1 MRRIIF
7 LMNTPSNQLSSLDIL
22 KSTEE
27 KIQNLFGLSSL
38 DTFACMNEDEL
49 VAKLVEQHQDKIES
63 LTKKTRKKKCSV
75 IKTPD
80 YNAWDKAIITEAK
93 EHKAKDPTQHELCFI
108 RLTQDDAYASV
119 RGKSKGLPVFINDSD
134 DGRIDNF
141 KIRLVHDFFINF
153 VNIIDESGN
162 LINYYFNHS
171 LYFNA
176 LNLGADPICVDSLIH
191 QSESLLLR
199 DAQIHQLAE
208 QRVYAKLKTLYEIWH
223 EKGTERV
230 SAEIKGG
237 TQKKKSIRKERL
249 SEYIYDSDYTE
260 TISIMLDLLP
270 LVQNYKTKKTQEDY
284 DAQREAICKYFET
297 YKDQKK
303 VHIVP
308 SSFGGQDVRSREFQK
323 LEEPLQRIRIFPYA
337 EDDLNAYLNNW
348 SARIRDILFEG
359 VKIYAS
365 TLEHRLKK
373 YENNPPEYLKKK
385 YPDEFSEPCDNPQ
398 KRKERILDWMGMHC
412 FYDALL
418 QDIFGTAS
426 HTVISKYTIAK
437 LNTKGSIVKQ
447 SITNK

>member
-1 MRRIIF
+1 MS
-7 LMNTPSNQLSSLDIL
+7 TPSNQLSSLDIL

-27 KIQNLFGLSSL
+27 KIRNLFGLSSL

-49 VAKLVEQHQDKIES
+49 VAKFVEQHQDKIES
-63 LTKKTRKKKCSV
+63 LTKKKRKKKCSGTKV
-75 IKTPD
+75 PD
-80 YNAWDKAIITEAK
+80 YDASDKAIIAESK
-93 EHKAKDPTQHELCFI
+93 ENKVKDPVHHELCFI
-108 RLTQDDAYASV
+108 RITQDEAYASV
-119 RGKSKGLPVFINDSD
+119 RGESKGLHVFINDSD
-134 DGRIDNF
+134 DGKISNF

-176 LNLGADPICVDSLIH
+176 LNLGADPICVDFLIH

-199 DAQIHQLAE
+199 DEQIHQLAE

-230 SAEIKGG
+230 SAESKDG

-249 SEYIYDSDYTE
+249 CEYIYDFDYTE

-270 LVQNYKTKKTQEDY
+270 LVQDYKTKKTQDDY
-284 DAQREAICKYFET
+284 AAQREAICKYFET
-297 YKDQKK
+297 YKEQEK

-323 LEEPLQRIRIFPYA
+323 LEEPLQRIRLFPYA

-359 VKIYAS
+359 VKSYAS
-365 TLEHRLKK
+365 QLEWWLKK
-373 YENNPPEYLKKK
+373 YENDPPEYLKKEH
-385 YPDEFSEPCDNPQ
+385 PAEFSDSCDNPE
-398 KRKERILDWMGMHC
+398 KRKELILDWMGTHF

-426 HTVISKYTIAK
+426 HTVISKYSIAK

>member
-1 MRRIIF
+1 
-7 LMNTPSNQLSSLDIL
+7 
-22 KSTEE
+22 
-27 KIQNLFGLSSL
+27 
-38 DTFACMNEDEL
+38 MNEDEL
-49 VAKLVEQHQDKIES
+49 VAKFVEQHQDKIES
-63 LTKKTRKKKCSV
+63 LTKKKRKKKCSGTKV
-75 IKTPD
+75 PD
-80 YNAWDKAIITEAK
+80 YDASDKAIIAESK
-93 EHKAKDPTQHELCFI
+93 ENKVKDPVHHELCFI
-108 RLTQDDAYASV
+108 RITQDEAYASV
-119 RGKSKGLPVFINDSD
+119 RGESKGLHVFINDSD
-134 DGRIDNF
+134 DGKISNF

-176 LNLGADPICVDSLIH
+176 LNLGADPICVDFLIH

-199 DAQIHQLAE
+199 DEQIHQLAE

-230 SAEIKGG
+230 SAESKDG

-249 SEYIYDSDYTE
+249 CEYIYDFDYTE

-284 DAQREAICKYFET
+284 DAQRKAICKYFET

-323 LEEPLQRIRIFPYA
+323 LEQPLQRIRLFPYA

-359 VKIYAS
+359 VKSYAS
-365 TLEHRLKK
+365 QLEWWLKK
-373 YENNPPEYLKKK
+373 YENDPPEYLKKEH
-385 YPDEFSEPCDNPQ
+385 PAEFSDSCDNPE
-398 KRKERILDWMGMHC
+398 KRKELILDWMGTHF

-426 HTVISKYTIAK
+426 HTVISKYSIAK

>member
-1 MRRIIF
+1 MS
-7 LMNTPSNQLSSLDIL
+7 TPSNQLSSLDIL

-27 KIQNLFGLSSL
+27 KIRNLFGLSSL

-49 VAKLVEQHQDKIES
+49 VAKFVEQHQDKIES
-63 LTKKTRKKKCSV
+63 LTKKKRKKKCSGTKV
-75 IKTPD
+75 PD
-80 YNAWDKAIITEAK
+80 YDASDKAIIAESK
-93 EHKAKDPTQHELCFI
+93 ENKVKDPVHHELCFI
-108 RLTQDDAYASV
+108 RITQDEAYASV
-119 RGKSKGLPVFINDSD
+119 RGESKGLHVFINDSD
-134 DGRIDNF
+134 DGKISNF

-176 LNLGADPICVDSLIH
+176 LNLGADPICVDFLIH

-199 DAQIHQLAE
+199 DEQIYQLAE

-230 SAEIKGG
+230 SAESKDG

-249 SEYIYDSDYTE
+249 CEYIYNFDYTE

-284 DAQREAICKYFET
+284 DAQRKAICKYFET

-323 LEEPLQRIRIFPYA
+323 LEEPLQRIRLFPYA

-359 VKIYAS
+359 VKSYAS
-365 TLEHRLKK
+365 QLEWWLKK
-373 YENNPPEYLKKK
+373 YENDPPEYLKKEH
-385 YPDEFSEPCDNPQ
+385 PAEFSDSCDNPE
-398 KRKERILDWMGMHC
+398 KRKELILDWMGTHF

-426 HTVISKYTIAK
+426 HTVISKYSIAK

>member
-1 MRRIIF
+1 MS
-7 LMNTPSNQLSSLDIL
+7 TPSNQLSSLDIL

-27 KIQNLFGLSSL
+27 KIRNLFGLSSL

-49 VAKLVEQHQDKIES
+49 VAKFVEQHQDKIES
-63 LTKKTRKKKCSV
+63 LTKKKRKKKCSGTKV
-75 IKTPD
+75 PD
-80 YNAWDKAIITEAK
+80 YDASDKAIIAESK
-93 EHKAKDPTQHELCFI
+93 ENKVKDPVHHELCFI
-108 RLTQDDAYASV
+108 RITQDEAYASV
-119 RGKSKGLPVFINDSD
+119 RGESKGLHVFINDSG
-134 DGRIDNF
+134 DGKISNF

-176 LNLGADPICVDSLIH
+176 LNLGADPICVDFLIH

-199 DAQIHQLAE
+199 DEQIHQLAE

-230 SAEIKGG
+230 SAESKDG

-249 SEYIYDSDYTE
+249 CEYIYDFDYTE

-284 DAQREAICKYFET
+284 DAQRKAICKYFET

-323 LEEPLQRIRIFPYA
+323 LEQPLQRIRLFPYA

-359 VKIYAS
+359 VKSYAS
-365 TLEHRLKK
+365 QLEWWLKK
-373 YENNPPEYLKKK
+373 YENDPPEYLKKEH
-385 YPDEFSEPCDNPQ
+385 PAEFSDSCDNPE
-398 KRKERILDWMGMHC
+398 KRKELILDWMGTHF

-426 HTVISKYTIAK
+426 HTVISKYSIAK

>member
-1 MRRIIF
+1 MS
-7 LMNTPSNQLSSLDIL
+7 TPSNQLSSLDIL

-27 KIQNLFGLSSL
+27 KIRNLFGLSSL

-49 VAKLVEQHQDKIES
+49 VAKFVEQHQDKIES
-63 LTKKTRKKKCSV
+63 LTKKKRKKKCSG
-75 IKTPD
+75 IKVPD
-80 YNAWDKAIITEAK
+80 YDASDKAIIAESK
-93 EHKAKDPTQHELCFI
+93 ENKVKDPVHHELCFI
-108 RLTQDDAYASV
+108 RITQDEAYASV
-119 RGKSKGLPVFINDSD
+119 RGESKGLHVFINDSD
-134 DGRIDNF
+134 DGKISNF

-176 LNLGADPICVDSLIH
+176 LNLGADPICVDFLIH

-199 DAQIHQLAE
+199 DEQIHQLAE

-230 SAEIKGG
+230 SAESKDG

-249 SEYIYDSDYTE
+249 CEYIYDFDYTE

-270 LVQNYKTKKTQEDY
+270 LVQDYKTKKTQDDY
-284 DAQREAICKYFET
+284 AAQREAICKYFET
-297 YKDQKK
+297 YKEQEK

-323 LEEPLQRIRIFPYA
+323 LEEPLQRIRLFPYA

-359 VKIYAS
+359 VKSYAS
-365 TLEHRLKK
+365 KLEWWLKK
-373 YENNPPEYLKKK
+373 YENDPPEYLKKEH
-385 YPDEFSEPCDNPQ
+385 PAEFSDSCDNPE
-398 KRKERILDWMGMHC
+398 KRKELILDWMGTHF

-426 HTVISKYTIAK
+426 HTVISKYSIAK

>member
-1 MRRIIF
+1 MS
-7 LMNTPSNQLSSLDIL
+7 TPSNQLSSLDIL

-27 KIQNLFGLSSL
+27 KIRNLFGLSSL

-49 VAKLVEQHQDKIES
+49 VAKFVEQHQDKIES
-63 LTKKTRKKKCSV
+63 LTKKKRKKKCSGTKV
-75 IKTPD
+75 PD
-80 YNAWDKAIITEAK
+80 YDASDKAIIAESK
-93 EHKAKDPTQHELCFI
+93 ENKVKDPVHHELCFI
-108 RLTQDDAYASV
+108 RITQDEAYASV
-119 RGKSKGLPVFINDSD
+119 RGESKGLHVFINDSD
-134 DGRIDNF
+134 DGKISNF

-176 LNLGADPICVDSLIH
+176 LNLGADPICVDFLIH

-199 DAQIHQLAE
+199 DEQIYQLAE

-230 SAEIKGG
+230 SAESKDG

-249 SEYIYDSDYTE
+249 CEYIYDFDYTE

-284 DAQREAICKYFET
+284 DAQRKAICKYFET

-323 LEEPLQRIRIFPYA
+323 LEEPLQRIRLFPYA

-359 VKIYAS
+359 VKSYAS
-365 TLEHRLKK
+365 QLEWWLKK
-373 YENNPPEYLKKK
+373 YENDPPEYLKKEH
-385 YPDEFSEPCDNPQ
+385 PAEFSDSCDNPE
-398 KRKERILDWMGMHC
+398 KRKELILDWMGTHF

-426 HTVISKYTIAK
+426 HTVISKYSIAK

>member
-1 MRRIIF
+1 MS
-7 LMNTPSNQLSSLDIL
+7 TPSNQLSSLDIL

-27 KIQNLFGLSSL
+27 KIRNLFGLSSL

-49 VAKLVEQHQDKIES
+49 VAKFVEQHQDKIES
-63 LTKKTRKKKCSV
+63 LTKKKRKKKCSGTKV
-75 IKTPD
+75 PD
-80 YNAWDKAIITEAK
+80 YDASDKAIIAESK
-93 EHKAKDPTQHELCFI
+93 ENKVKDPVHHELCFI
-108 RLTQDDAYASV
+108 RITQDEDYASV
-119 RGKSKGLPVFINDSD
+119 RGESKGLHVFINDSD
-134 DGRIDNF
+134 DDKISNF

-176 LNLGADPICVDSLIH
+176 LNLGADPICVDFLIH

-199 DAQIHQLAE
+199 DEQIHQLAE

-230 SAEIKGG
+230 SAESKDG

-249 SEYIYDSDYTE
+249 CEYIYDFDYTE

-284 DAQREAICKYFET
+284 DAQRKAICKYFET

-323 LEEPLQRIRIFPYA
+323 LEEPLQRIRLFPYA

-359 VKIYAS
+359 VKSYAS
-365 TLEHRLKK
+365 QLEWWLKK
-373 YENNPPEYLKKK
+373 YENDPPEYLKKEH
-385 YPDEFSEPCDNPQ
+385 PAEFSDSCDNPE
-398 KRKERILDWMGMHC
+398 KRKELILDWMGTHF

-426 HTVISKYTIAK
+426 HTVISKYSIAK

>member
-1 MRRIIF
+1 MS
-7 LMNTPSNQLSSLDIL
+7 TPSNQLSSLDIL

-27 KIQNLFGLSSL
+27 KIRNLFGLSSL

-49 VAKLVEQHQDKIES
+49 VAKFVEQHQDKIES
-63 LTKKTRKKKCSV
+63 LTKKKRKKKCSGTKV
-75 IKTPD
+75 PD
-80 YNAWDKAIITEAK
+80 YDASDKAIIAEYK
-93 EHKAKDPTQHELCFI
+93 ENKVKDPVHHELCFI
-108 RLTQDDAYASV
+108 RITQDEAYASV
-119 RGKSKGLPVFINDSD
+119 RGESKGLHVFINDSD
-134 DGRIDNF
+134 DGKISNF

-176 LNLGADPICVDSLIH
+176 LNLGADPICVDFLIH

-199 DAQIHQLAE
+199 DEQIHQLAE

-230 SAEIKGG
+230 STESKDG

-249 SEYIYDSDYTE
+249 CEYIYDFDYTE

-284 DAQREAICKYFET
+284 DAQRKAICKYFET

-323 LEEPLQRIRIFPYA
+323 LEEPLQRIRLFPYA

-359 VKIYAS
+359 VKSYAS
-365 TLEHRLKK
+365 QLEWWLKK
-373 YENNPPEYLKKK
+373 YENDPPEYLKKEH
-385 YPDEFSEPCDNPQ
+385 PAEFSDSCDNPE
-398 KRKERILDWMGMHC
+398 KRKELILDWMGTHF

-426 HTVISKYTIAK
+426 HTVISKYSIAK

>member
-1 MRRIIF
+1 MS
-7 LMNTPSNQLSSLDIL
+7 TPSNQLSSLDIL

-27 KIQNLFGLSSL
+27 KIRNLFGLSSL

-49 VAKLVEQHQDKIES
+49 VAKFVEQHQDKIES
-63 LTKKTRKKKCSV
+63 LTKKKRKKKCSGTKV
-75 IKTPD
+75 PD
-80 YNAWDKAIITEAK
+80 YDASDKAIIAESK
-93 EHKAKDPTQHELCFI
+93 ENKVKDPVHHELCFI
-108 RLTQDDAYASV
+108 RITQDEAYASV
-119 RGKSKGLPVFINDSD
+119 RGESKGLHVFINDSD
-134 DGRIDNF
+134 DGKISNF

-176 LNLGADPICVDSLIH
+176 LNFGADPICVDFLIH

-199 DAQIHQLAE
+199 DEQIHQLAE

-230 SAEIKGG
+230 SAESKDG

-249 SEYIYDSDYTE
+249 CEYIYDFDYTE

-284 DAQREAICKYFET
+284 DAQRKAICKYFET

-323 LEEPLQRIRIFPYA
+323 LEEPLQRIRLFPYA

-359 VKIYAS
+359 VKSYAS
-365 TLEHRLKK
+365 QLEWWLKK
-373 YENNPPEYLKKK
+373 YENDPPEYLKKEH
-385 YPDEFSEPCDNPQ
+385 PAEFSDSCDNPE
-398 KRKERILDWMGMHC
+398 KRKELILDWMGTHF

-426 HTVISKYTIAK
+426 HTVISKYSIAK

>member
-1 MRRIIF
+1 MS
-7 LMNTPSNQLSSLDIL
+7 TPSNQLSSLDIL

-27 KIQNLFGLSSL
+27 KIRNLFGLSSL

-49 VAKLVEQHQDKIES
+49 VAKFVEQHQDKIES
-63 LTKKTRKKKCSV
+63 LTKKKRKKKCSGTKV
-75 IKTPD
+75 PD
-80 YNAWDKAIITEAK
+80 YDASDKAIIAESK
-93 EHKAKDPTQHELCFI
+93 ENKVKDPVHHELCFI
-108 RLTQDDAYASV
+108 RITQDEAYASV
-119 RGKSKGLPVFINDSD
+119 RGESKGLHVFINDSD
-134 DGRIDNF
+134 DGKISNF

-176 LNLGADPICVDSLIH
+176 LNLGADPICVDFLIH
-191 QSESLLLR
+191 KSESLLLR
-199 DAQIHQLAE
+199 DEQIHQLAE

-230 SAEIKGG
+230 SAESKDG

-249 SEYIYDSDYTE
+249 CEYIYDFDYTE

-284 DAQREAICKYFET
+284 DAQRKAICKYFET

-323 LEEPLQRIRIFPYA
+323 LEEPPQRIRLFPYA

-359 VKIYAS
+359 VKSYAS
-365 TLEHRLKK
+365 QLEWWLKK
-373 YENNPPEYLKKK
+373 YENDPPEYLKKEH
-385 YPDEFSEPCDNPQ
+385 PAEFSDSCDNPE
-398 KRKERILDWMGMHC
+398 KRKELILDWMGTHF

-426 HTVISKYTIAK
+426 HTVISKYLIAK

>member
-1 MRRIIF
+1 
-7 LMNTPSNQLSSLDIL
+7 
-22 KSTEE
+22 
-27 KIQNLFGLSSL
+27 
-38 DTFACMNEDEL
+38 MNEDEL
-49 VAKLVEQHQDKIES
+49 VAKFVEQHQDKIES
-63 LTKKTRKKKCSV
+63 LTKKKRKKKCSGTKV
-75 IKTPD
+75 PD
-80 YNAWDKAIITEAK
+80 YDASDKAIIAESK
-93 EHKAKDPTQHELCFI
+93 ENKVKDPVHHELCFI
-108 RLTQDDAYASV
+108 RITQDEAYASV
-119 RGKSKGLPVFINDSD
+119 RGESKGLHVFINDSD
-134 DGRIDNF
+134 DGKISNF

-176 LNLGADPICVDSLIH
+176 LNLGADPICVDFLIH

-199 DAQIHQLAE
+199 DEQIYQLAE

-230 SAEIKGG
+230 SAESKDG

-249 SEYIYDSDYTE
+249 CEYIYDFDYTE

-284 DAQREAICKYFET
+284 DAQRKAICKYFET

-323 LEEPLQRIRIFPYA
+323 LEEPLQRIRLFPYA

-359 VKIYAS
+359 VKSYAS
-365 TLEHRLKK
+365 QLEWWLKK
-373 YENNPPEYLKKK
+373 YENDPPEYLKKEH
-385 YPDEFSEPCDNPQ
+385 PAEFSDSCDNPE
-398 KRKERILDWMGMHC
+398 KRKELILDWMGTHF

-426 HTVISKYTIAK
+426 HTVISKYSIAK

-447 SITNK
+447 SITDK

>member
-1 MRRIIF
+1 
-7 LMNTPSNQLSSLDIL
+7 
-22 KSTEE
+22 
-27 KIQNLFGLSSL
+27 
-38 DTFACMNEDEL
+38 MNEDEL
-49 VAKLVEQHQDKIES
+49 VAKFVEQHQDKIES
-63 LTKKTRKKKCSV
+63 LTKKKRKKKCSGTKV
-75 IKTPD
+75 PD
-80 YNAWDKAIITEAK
+80 YDASDKAIIAESK
-93 EHKAKDPTQHELCFI
+93 ENKVKDPVHHELCFI
-108 RLTQDDAYASV
+108 RITQDEAYASV
-119 RGKSKGLPVFINDSD
+119 RGESKGLHVFINDSD
-134 DGRIDNF
+134 DGKISNF

-176 LNLGADPICVDSLIH
+176 LNLGADPICVDFLIH

-199 DAQIHQLAE
+199 DEQIYQLAE

-230 SAEIKGG
+230 SAESKDG

-249 SEYIYDSDYTE
+249 CEYIYDFDYTE

-284 DAQREAICKYFET
+284 DAQRKAICKYFET

-323 LEEPLQRIRIFPYA
+323 LEEPLQRIRLFPYA

-359 VKIYAS
+359 VKSYAS
-365 TLEHRLKK
+365 QLEWWLKK
-373 YENNPPEYLKKK
+373 YENDPPEYLKKEH
-385 YPDEFSEPCDNPQ
+385 PAEFSDSCDNPE
-398 KRKERILDWMGMHC
+398 KRKELILDWMGTHF

-426 HTVISKYTIAK
+426 HTVISKYSIAK

>member
-1 MRRIIF
+1 MS
-7 LMNTPSNQLSSLDIL
+7 TPSNQLSSLDIL

-27 KIQNLFGLSSL
+27 KIRNLFGLFSL

-49 VAKLVEQHQDKIES
+49 VAKFVEQHQDKIES
-63 LTKKTRKKKCSV
+63 LTKKKRKKKCSGTKV
-75 IKTPD
+75 PD
-80 YNAWDKAIITEAK
+80 YDASDKAIIAESK
-93 EHKAKDPTQHELCFI
+93 ENKVKDPVHHELCFI
-108 RLTQDDAYASV
+108 RITQDEAYASV
-119 RGKSKGLPVFINDSD
+119 RGESKGLHVFINDSD
-134 DGRIDNF
+134 DGKISNF

-176 LNLGADPICVDSLIH
+176 LNLGADPICVDFLIH

-199 DAQIHQLAE
+199 DEQIHQLAE

-230 SAEIKGG
+230 SAESKDG

-249 SEYIYDSDYTE
+249 CEYIYDFDYTE

-284 DAQREAICKYFET
+284 DAQRKAIYKYFET

-323 LEEPLQRIRIFPYA
+323 LEQPLQRIRLFPYA

-359 VKIYAS
+359 VKSYAS
-365 TLEHRLKK
+365 QLEWWLKK
-373 YENNPPEYLKKK
+373 YENDPPEYLKKEH
-385 YPDEFSEPCDNPQ
+385 PAEFSDSCDNPE
-398 KRKERILDWMGMHC
+398 KRKELILDWMGTHF

-426 HTVISKYTIAK
+426 HTVISKYSIAK

>member
-1 MRRIIF
+1 MS
-7 LMNTPSNQLSSLDIL
+7 TPSNQLSSLDIL
-22 KSTEE
+22 RSTEE

-38 DTFACMNEDEL
+38 DTFACMDEDEL
-49 VAKLVEQHQDKIES
+49 VAKFVEQHQDKIVS
-63 LTKKTRKKKCSV
+63 LSKKGRKKKCSG

-80 YNAWDKAIITEAK
+80 YEAWDKAIIAESK
-93 EHKAKDPTQHELCFI
+93 EHKAKDPTHHELCFI

-119 RGKSKGLPVFINDSD
+119 RGKSKGLPVFIND
-134 DGRIDNF
+134 GRTDNF

-162 LINYYFNHS
+162 FINYYFNHS

-176 LNLGADPICVDSLIH
+176 LNLGADPICIDFLIH

-199 DAQIHQLAE
+199 DEQIHQLAE

-230 SAEIKGG
+230 SAESKDG
-237 TQKKKSIRKERL
+237 TQKKKSIRKECL
-249 SEYIYDSDYTE
+249 CEYIYDFDYTE

-270 LVQNYKTKKTQEDY
+270 LVQDYKTKKTQEDY
-284 DAQREAICKYFET
+284 DAQRKAICKYFET
-297 YKDQKK
+297 YKEQEK
-303 VHIVP
+303 VHIVS

-323 LEEPLQRIRIFPYA
+323 LEEPLQRIRLFPYA

-359 VKIYAS
+359 VKSYAS
-365 TLEHRLKK
+365 GLEWWLKK
-373 YENNPPEYLKKK
+373 YENDPPEYLKKEH
-385 YPDEFSEPCDNPQ
+385 PAEFSDPCDNPE
-398 KRKERILDWMGMHC
+398 KRKELILDWMGTYF

-426 HTVISKYTIAK
+426 HTVISKYSIAK

>member
-1 MRRIIF
+1 MS
-7 LMNTPSNQLSSLDIL
+7 TPSNQLSSLDIL

-27 KIQNLFGLSSL
+27 KIRNLFGLSSL

-49 VAKLVEQHQDKIES
+49 VAKFVEQHQDKIES
-63 LTKKTRKKKCSV
+63 LTKKKRKKKCSGTKV
-75 IKTPD
+75 PD
-80 YNAWDKAIITEAK
+80 YDASDKAIIAESK
-93 EHKAKDPTQHELCFI
+93 ENKVKDPVHHELCFI
-108 RLTQDDAYASV
+108 RITQDEAYASV
-119 RGKSKGLPVFINDSD
+119 RGESKGLHVFINDSD
-134 DGRIDNF
+134 DGKISNF

-176 LNLGADPICVDSLIH
+176 LNLGADPICVDFLIH

-199 DAQIHQLAE
+199 DEQIHQLAE

-230 SAEIKGG
+230 SAESKDG

-249 SEYIYDSDYTE
+249 CEYIYDFDYTE

-284 DAQREAICKYFET
+284 DAQRKAICKYFET

-323 LEEPLQRIRIFPYA
+323 LEEPLQRIRLFPYA

-359 VKIYAS
+359 VKSYAS
-365 TLEHRLKK
+365 QLEWWLKK
-373 YENNPPEYLKKK
+373 YENDPPEYLKKEH
-385 YPDEFSEPCDNPQ
+385 PAEFSDSCDNSE
-398 KRKERILDWMGMHC
+398 KRKELILDWMGTHF

-426 HTVISKYTIAK
+426 HTVISKYSIAK

>member
-1 MRRIIF
+1 MS
-7 LMNTPSNQLSSLDIL
+7 TPSNQLSSLDIL

-27 KIQNLFGLSSL
+27 KIRNLFGLSSL

-49 VAKLVEQHQDKIES
+49 VAKFVEQHQDKIES
-63 LTKKTRKKKCSV
+63 LTKKKRKKKCSGTKV
-75 IKTPD
+75 PD
-80 YNAWDKAIITEAK
+80 YDASDKAIIAESK
-93 EHKAKDPTQHELCFI
+93 ENKVKDPVHHELCFI
-108 RLTQDDAYASV
+108 RITQDEAYASV
-119 RGKSKGLPVFINDSD
+119 RGESKGLHVFINDSD
-134 DGRIDNF
+134 DGKISNF

-176 LNLGADPICVDSLIH
+176 LNLGADPICVDFLIH

-199 DAQIHQLAE
+199 DEQIYQLAE
-208 QRVYAKLKTLYEIWH
+208 QRGYAKLKTLYEIWH

-230 SAEIKGG
+230 SAESKDG

-249 SEYIYDSDYTE
+249 CEYIYDFDYTE

-284 DAQREAICKYFET
+284 DAQRKAICKYFET

-323 LEEPLQRIRIFPYA
+323 LEEPLQRIRLFPYA

-359 VKIYAS
+359 VKSYAS
-365 TLEHRLKK
+365 QLEWWLKK
-373 YENNPPEYLKKK
+373 YENDPPEYLKKEH
-385 YPDEFSEPCDNPQ
+385 PAEFSDSCDNPE
-398 KRKERILDWMGMHC
+398 KRKELILDWMGTHF

-426 HTVISKYTIAK
+426 HTVISKYSIAK